1 MTGLT
6 SQDAI
11 EEFLKQGIHNRIV
24 KRAVWPEGNMLVLN
38 ENDVFRKNTEGT
50 ESELTS
56 EDLAATDW
64 TLDENELL

>member
-1 MTGLT
+1 
-6 SQDAI
+6 
-11 EEFLKQGIHNRIV
+11 
-24 KRAVWPEGNMLVLN
+24 MLVLN